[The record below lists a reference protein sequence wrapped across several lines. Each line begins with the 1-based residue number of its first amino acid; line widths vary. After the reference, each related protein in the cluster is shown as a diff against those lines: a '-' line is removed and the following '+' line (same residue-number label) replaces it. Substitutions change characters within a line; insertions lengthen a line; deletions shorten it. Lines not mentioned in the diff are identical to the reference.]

1 MVGLS
6 DLDGG
11 GFSSFARDVSADAA
25 VVVGYSNSASGSEA
39 FFWTSADG
47 TRSVMYILPDDY
59 GLGSSLTGWTLGRAM
74 AISADGTTVVG
85 YGYNPH
91 DDREAWMV
99 RLDSAAVVPEPSSLA
114 LLGIGALAL
123 FDYSRR
129 RRQTSAA
136 ASRMCATSN
145 LLNPSAVSRAM
156 KWEMQSDSA
165 VEMDKSWTFSAV

>member
-1 MVGLS
+1 MWPVV
-6 DLDGG
+6 
-11 GFSSFARDVSADAA
+11 DVL
-25 VVVGYSNSASGSEA
+25 
-39 FFWTSADG
+39 T
-47 TRSVMYILPDDY
+47 DDY

-74 AISADGTTVVG
+74 AISAAGTTIVG
-85 YGYNPH
+85 YGYNSGG
-91 DDREAWMV
+91 DREAWMA

-129 RRQTSAA
+129 RRQTSVA

-156 KWEMQSDSA
+156 KWKMRSDFA